1 MYFLQ
6 KSQFFI
12 YLLVEEHPMMQC
24 TAGVTKKY
32 SFFCAKRLQ
41 E

>member
-12 YLLVEEHPMMQC
+12 YLSVEEHPMMYC
-24 TAGVTKKY
+24 TAGVTENTA
-32 SFFCAKRLQ
+32 FFCAKRLQ